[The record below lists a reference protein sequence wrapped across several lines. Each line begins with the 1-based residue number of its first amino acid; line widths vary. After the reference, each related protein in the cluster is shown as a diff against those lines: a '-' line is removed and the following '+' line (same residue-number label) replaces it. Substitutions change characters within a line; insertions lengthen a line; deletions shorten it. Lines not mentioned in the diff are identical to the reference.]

1 MAAFTL
7 RALVL
12 LAAAMLVAC
21 ASSSTEDESVSA
33 AAAAPPQPPAAPR
46 PTAQGRN
53 MFAPAYTPPQAVAQA
68 PGPTVEKIRG
78 ECWMQL
84 DRDKKTA
91 RDLDKRVKLVEAC
104 VEAKMSAPPPQ

>member
-1 MAAFTL
+1 MAAVAVRVL
-7 RALVL
+7 AL
-12 LAAAMLVAC
+12 LAAASLAAC
-21 ASSSTEDESVSA
+21 ASSSQEESLSA
-33 AAAAPPQPPAAPR
+33 AAAAPAPPPVGPR

-53 MFAPAYTPPQAVAQA
+53 MFAPPPPAPQVVAQA
-68 PGPTVEKIRG
+68 PGLTVEKARG